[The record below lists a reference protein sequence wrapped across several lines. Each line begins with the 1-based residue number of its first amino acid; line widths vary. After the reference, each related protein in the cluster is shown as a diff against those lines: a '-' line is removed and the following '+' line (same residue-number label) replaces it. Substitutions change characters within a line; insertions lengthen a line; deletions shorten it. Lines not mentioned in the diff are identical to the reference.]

1 MKKYMKRLIILQK
14 LIEDTKCKVR
24 LKPDRT
30 NQITDWRGGFGIPV
44 EGYIEVAG
52 PERIADVE
60 WIELDPIVVT
70 HIGRLVPPHI
80 AFVSDA
86 IREVLNK
93 ELVEFDVVKGMI
105 RIDGSQLR

>member
-1 MKKYMKRLIILQK
+1 MERLIILQK
-14 LIEDTKCKVR
+14 LIEITSCKIR
-24 LKPDRT
+24 LKPYQYEAT
-30 NQITDWRGGFGIPV
+30 EWRSGFGLPV

-60 WIELDPIVVT
+60 WLELDPIVVT

-86 IREVLNK
+86 IREVLNR
-93 ELVEFDVVKGMI
+93 ECIRFDVVKGMI
-105 RIDGSQLR
+105 RIEDNQLR